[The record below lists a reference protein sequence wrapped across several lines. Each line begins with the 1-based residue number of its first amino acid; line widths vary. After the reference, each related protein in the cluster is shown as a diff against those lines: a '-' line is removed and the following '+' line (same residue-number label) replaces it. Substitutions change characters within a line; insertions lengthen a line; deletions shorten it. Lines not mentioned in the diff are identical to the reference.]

1 MQNNKFIQER
11 RSAKRKIA
19 KFSMRYKL
27 IGGEDFSEHI
37 ATTVNVSSQSVL
49 FEAEEAFP
57 LGTKLEAELIVPS
70 LSRPIQFKGS
80 IKRTEEIAS
89 VTGKTRYLHAMA
101 FENIAKEY
109 QDALERF
116 VQITDID
123 SILRMAVKKKA
134 SDIHLIAGQPPV
146 LRVQGDLVPLDALPI
161 PAQSLKKIIYSIMND
176 RQREAF
182 EKDLELDLS
191 YMISEGIR
199 FRVNVHLEKGN
210 LESAF
215 RVIPANIK
223 TVADLGLPPVVEE
236 LARKKRGLV
245 IVTGPAGC
253 GKSTTLAAMVDL
265 INRERRCM
273 VISIEDPI
281 EYVHKSKESIIKQR
295 EVGTDT
301 LSFANALK
309 HALRQDPN
317 VILVGEMR
325 DLESISMAITA
336 AETGHL
342 VLATLH
348 TSDTVE
354 CINRII
360 DVYPSYQQA
369 QVASQL
375 TACLEGIVS
384 QLLLPRRDSKGR
396 VVATEILVVTSA
408 IRNLMRS
415 KKFEQIYSYLESG
428 GQFGMHTM
436 DDSLLDLVKTGL
448 IDLQQALGFAKN
460 PTRFNLG
467 QAER

>member
-1 MQNNKFIQER
+1 MQSNEFIQER
-11 RSAKRKIA
+11 RSAKRKLA
-19 KFSMRYKL
+19 KFAIRYKVA
-27 IGGEDFSEHI
+27 GKESFSYHV
-37 ATTVNVSSQSVL
+37 ATTINVSSQSLL
-49 FEAEEAFP
+49 FESEELIPMGA
-57 LGTKLEAELIVPS
+57 KLDVELIVPS
-70 LSRPIQFKGS
+70 LSRPMQFKGS
-80 IKRTEEIAS
+80 IKRTEEIGNEA
-89 VTGKTRYLHAMA
+89 TGKVRYLHALV
-101 FENIAKEY
+101 FEAIAKEY
-109 QDALERF
+109 REALERF

-123 SILRMAVKKKA
+123 SILRMAVKKSA

-146 LRVQGDLVPLDALPI
+146 LRIQGDLIPMDAPPI
-161 PAQSLKKIIYSIMND
+161 PAPSLKKIIYSIMNE
-176 RQREAF
+176 RQKEAF

-191 YMISEGIR
+191 YMLTEGIR

-215 RVIPANIK
+215 RIIPARIQS
-223 TVADLGLPPVVEE
+223 VAELGLPRIVEE
-236 LARKKRGLV
+236 LARKKKGLI

-265 INRERRCM
+265 INKERRCM

-281 EYVHKSKESIIKQR
+281 EYIHKSKESIIKQR

-348 TSDTVE
+348 TADTVE
-354 CINRII
+354 CINRIV
-360 DVYPSYQQA
+360 DVYPSHQQA

-375 TACLEGIVS
+375 TACLEGIIS
-384 QLLLPRRDSKGR
+384 QLLLPGRDGRSR
-396 VVATEILVVTSA
+396 VVATEVLVVTPA

-428 GQFGMHTM
+428 AQFGMHAM
-436 DDSLLDLVKTGL
+436 DDSLLDLLKEGK
-448 IDLQQALGFAKN
+448 IELQQALGFAKN
-460 PTRFNLG
+460 PSRFN
-467 QAER
+467 AA

>member
-1 MQNNKFIQER
+1 MQSNEFIQER
-11 RSAKRKIA
+11 RSAKRKMA
-19 KFSMRYKL
+19 KFSLRYKL
-27 IGGEDFSEHI
+27 VGKESFSYHV
-37 ATTVNVSSQSVL
+37 ATTVNVSSHSLL
-49 FEAEEAFP
+49 FETEELLS
-57 LGTKLEAELIVPS
+57 LGAKLDAELIVPS
-70 LSRPIQFKGS
+70 LSRPMQFRGS
-80 IKRTEEIAS
+80 IKRTEELS
-89 VTGKTRYLHAMA
+89 SNVPGKARYLYALV

-123 SILRMAVKKKA
+123 SILRMAIKKKA

-146 LRVQGDLVPLDALPI
+146 LRVQGDLVPLDAPPI
-161 PAQSLKKIIYSIMND
+161 PAQSLKKIIYSIVND

-191 YMISEGIR
+191 YMIAEGIR

-210 LESAF
+210 LEAAF
-215 RVIPANIK
+215 RIIPANIK
-223 TVADLGLPPVVEE
+223 TVVELGLPPIVEE
-236 LARKKRGLV
+236 LARRKRGLV

-253 GKSTTLAAMVDL
+253 GKSTTLAAMVDI

-354 CINRII
+354 CINRIV
-360 DVYPSYQQA
+360 DVYPAHQQS

-375 TACLEGIVS
+375 TACLEGIIS
-384 QLLLPRRDSKGR
+384 QLLLPRRDSKER
-396 VVATEILVVTSA
+396 VVATEVLTVTPA

-415 KKFEQIYSYLESG
+415 KKFEQIYSYIESG
-428 GQFGMHTM
+428 AQFGMHAM
-436 DDSLLDLVKTGL
+436 DDSLLDLVKKGM

-460 PTRFNLG
+460 PARFNTV
-467 QAER
+467 

>member
-1 MQNNKFIQER
+1 MQSNEFIQER

-19 KFSMRYKL
+19 KFAMRYKL
-27 IGGEDFSEHI
+27 LGREDLSYHVS
-37 ATTVNVSSQSVL
+37 TTVNISSKSVL
-49 FEAEEAFP
+49 FETEEPLP

-70 LSRPIQFKGS
+70 LSRPMHFKGS
-80 IKRTEEIAS
+80 IKRTEEVGEGTTEGI
-89 VTGKTRYLHAMA
+89 RYLNALV
-101 FENIAKEY
+101 FESIAKEY
-109 QDALERF
+109 QDALDRF

-123 SILRMAVKKKA
+123 SILRMAIKKKA
-134 SDIHLIAGQPPV
+134 SDIHLVAGQPPV
-146 LRVQGDLVPLDALPI
+146 LRIQGELVPLDAPPI
-161 PAQSLKKIIYSIMND
+161 PAQSLRKIIYSIMSE
-176 RQREAF
+176 RQKEVF
-182 EKDLELDLS
+182 ETDLELDLS
-191 YMISEGIR
+191 YMISEGTR

-215 RVIPANIK
+215 RIIPANIQ
-223 TVADLGLPPVVEE
+223 TMAELGLPSIVEE
-236 LARKKRGLV
+236 LSRKKRGLI

-253 GKSTTLAAMVDL
+253 CKSTTLAAMVDL

-273 VISIEDPI
+273 IISIEDPI

-301 LSFANALK
+301 LSFSGALK

-369 QVASQL
+369 QIASQL
-375 TACLEGIVS
+375 TACLEGIIS
-384 QLLLPRRDSKGR
+384 QLLLPRRDSKDR
-396 VVATEILVVTSA
+396 VVATEILVVTPA

-415 KKFEQIYSYLESG
+415 KKFEQIYSYIESG
-428 GQFGMHTM
+428 AQFGMHAM
-436 DDSLLDLVKTGL
+436 DDSLLDLVKKGL
-448 IDLQQALGFAKN
+448 IDLQQALGFARN
-460 PTRFNLG
+460 PARFASANT
-467 QAER
+467 